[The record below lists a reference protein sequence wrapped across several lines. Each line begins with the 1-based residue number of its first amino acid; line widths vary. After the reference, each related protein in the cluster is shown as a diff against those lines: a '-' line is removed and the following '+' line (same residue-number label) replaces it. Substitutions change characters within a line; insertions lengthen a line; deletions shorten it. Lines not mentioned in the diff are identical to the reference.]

1 MAHYTSAKQSHIGT
15 RVFLD
20 GVEVKDVTEANTDQ
34 GWFRRAVRGASGNFI
49 VDRVRGEVVTKTV
62 RGNVTA
68 KTA

>member
-1 MAHYTSAKQSHIGT
+1 MPHYASNNQRHIGT
-15 RVFLD
+15 RAFLD

-62 RGNVTA
+62 RGNVTVKPA
-68 KTA
+68 